1 MDPRLQMAIQQSIQS
16 AEMSELTTAILLP
29 CWKTCA
35 DTPLT
40 RKDFTNPEGISDA
53 LSQKVSACNRKCI
66 ARNFEVME
74 LMMNVRTLREK
85 EMMQGLAPGTLTSEL
100 L

>member
-1 MDPRLQMAIQQSIQS
+1 MDPRVQMAIQQSAQA
-16 AEMSELTTAILLP
+16 AEFNDFSSSVLLS
-29 CWKTCA
+29 CWNTCG
-35 DTPLT
+35 DKHIT
-40 RKDFTNPEGISDA
+40 RDDLIHPEGLSDT

-66 ARNFEVME
+66 ARHFEVLQ
-74 LMMNVRTLREK
+74 LMMDVRALREK